1 LALTIRDPGLRL
13 LLVDP
18 MLDRLRADARFQAF
32 VKELDFPT

>member
-1 LALTIRDPGLRL
+1 LALTIRDRGLGL

-18 MLDRLRADARFQAF
+18 MLDPLRADPRFQAF